1 MTMGFDDLIVGGQLR
16 VGTGYCA
23 PIKEGDY
30 KINGSAH
37 MEGPVVVGLGSKIKL
52 GAKGGD
58 PDDPED
64 NTGTAPANLMITRNY
79 NKDKDCFSAAIKRT
93 LLTEGNVQING
104 DDGTPNALVLNG
116 NSNITGND
124 QTDQCIYINSSTS
137 TAININGKTTIDN
150 AGDAIFAIGTDGDT
164 LSGRFNTADGRPK
177 PFDIKHPTKG
187 DGHRLRYACI
197 EGPEVGVYHR
207 GRLRRGKEIVL
218 PYYWKDLVHVESI
231 TVQLQP
237 VGAHQ
242 DIIVKRWDEQKIYL
256 QSNGGLPIDCFYHVY
271 GERKDINP
279 LITEYEGDSWKDY
292 PDPNYNPELTPP
304 AERTFTDSR
313 FSGPPNTITM

>member
-1 MTMGFDDLIVGGQLR
+1 MGFDDLIVGGQLR

-79 NKDKDCFSAAIKRT
+79 NKDRDCFSGAMKRT

-104 DDGTPNALVLNG
+104 DDGTPWAFNLNG
-116 NSNITGND
+116 NQEIQGND
-124 QTDQCIYINSSTS
+124 QTDNALYVTGGGTVNSCYIKGDLYVT
-137 TAININGKTTIDN
+137 GDIDGGN
-150 AGDAIFAIGTDGDT
+150 KGRLAARFAAADA
-164 LSGRFNTADGRPK
+164 SPK
-177 PFDIKHPTKG
+177 PFDMQHPTKG
-187 DGHRLRYACI
+187 EGNRLRYACI
-197 EGPEVGVYHR
+197 EGPEVGVYFR
-207 GRLRRGKEIVL
+207 GRLRRGKEIFL
-218 PYYWKDLVHVESI
+218 PNYWKGLVHIQSI

-237 VGAHQ
+237 IGAHQ
-242 DIIVKRWDEQKIYL
+242 DIIIKRWDDQKIYL

-271 GERKDINP
+271 AERKDCNP
-279 LITEYEGDSWKDY
+279 LVVEYQGDGWEDY
-292 PDPNYNPELTPP
+292 PDKDYKDPN
-304 AERTFTDSR
+304 
-313 FSGPPNTITM
+313 FSGPPNIITV

>member
-37 MEGPVVVGLGSKIKL
+37 MEGPVVVGLGKKIKL
-52 GAKGGD
+52 GAVGGD
-58 PDDPED
+58 PDDPGD

-104 DDGTPNALVLNG
+104 DDGTPWAVNLNG
-116 NSNITGND
+116 NQEIIGNE
-124 QTDQCIYINSSTS
+124 QTDHALYVEGGGTVDSVYI
-137 TAININGKTTIDN
+137 
-150 AGDAIFAIGTDGDT
+150 DGDLFVT
-164 LSGRFNTADGRPK
+164 GAVDCDNKGRLAARFAAADASPK
-177 PFDIKHPTKG
+177 PFDMQHPTKG
-187 DGHRLRYACI
+187 EGNRLRYACI
-197 EGPEVGVYHR
+197 EGPEVGVYFR
-207 GRLRRGKEIVL
+207 GRLRRGKEIFL
-218 PYYWKDLVHVESI
+218 PNYWKGLVHIQSI

-237 VGAHQ
+237 IGAHQ
-242 DIIVKRWDEQKIYL
+242 DIIIKRWDDEKIYL

-271 GERKDINP
+271 AERKDCNP
-279 LITEYEGDSWKDY
+279 LVVEYQGDGWEDY
-292 PDPNYNPELTPP
+292 PDKDYKDPN
-304 AERTFTDSR
+304 
-313 FSGPPNTITM
+313 FSGPPNIITV

>member
-1 MTMGFDDLIVGGQLR
+1 MGFDDLIVGGQLR

-52 GAKGGD
+52 GARGGD

-79 NKDKDCFSAAIKRT
+79 NKDRDCFSAAIKRT

-104 DDGTPNALVLNG
+104 DDGTPWAVNLKG
-116 NSNITGND
+116 NQEIIGNE
-124 QTDQCIYINSSTS
+124 QTDHALYVEGGGTVDSVYI
-137 TAININGKTTIDN
+137 
-150 AGDAIFAIGTDGDT
+150 DGDLFVT
-164 LSGRFNTADGRPK
+164 GAVDCGNKGRLAARFAAADASPK
-177 PFDIKHPTKG
+177 PFDMQHPTKG
-187 DGHRLRYACI
+187 EGNRLRYACI
-197 EGPEVGVYHR
+197 EGPEVGVYFR
-207 GRLRRGKEIVL
+207 GRLRRGKEIFL
-218 PYYWKDLVHVESI
+218 PNYWKGLVHIQSI

-237 VGAHQ
+237 IGAHQ
-242 DIIVKRWDEQKIYL
+242 DIIIKRWDDQKIYL

-271 GERKDINP
+271 AERKDCNP
-279 LITEYEGDSWKDY
+279 LVVEYQGDGWEDY
-292 PDPNYNPELTPP
+292 PDKDYKDPN
-304 AERTFTDSR
+304 
-313 FSGPPNTITM
+313 FSGPPNIITV